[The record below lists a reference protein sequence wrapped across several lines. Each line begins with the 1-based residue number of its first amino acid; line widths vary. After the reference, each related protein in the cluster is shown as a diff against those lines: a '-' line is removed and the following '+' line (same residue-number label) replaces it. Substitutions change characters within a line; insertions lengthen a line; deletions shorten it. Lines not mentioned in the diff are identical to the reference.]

1 MEFANVTVNDLQPL
15 VDGLLARA
23 QLSVDR
29 LTRDGRRTVEVRG
42 AILSVTVNVPPKA
55 EHAIMEAVVRQ
66 VTPAVRP
73 DDIVAALRL
82 VAGLAPDAPQW
93 TYQATRVAQG
103 PLDKTGA
110 VGDPLATD
118 RSQRA
123 TS

>member
-1 MEFANVTVNDLQPL
+1 
-15 VDGLLARA
+15 
-23 QLSVDR
+23 

-42 AILSVTVNVPPKA
+42 AILSATVNVPPNA